1 MFPIPAVHNDIGL
14 CSAAM
19 VHTANNKSG
28 TSDHAIRHTQED
40 NTETQQKIITKNSMD
55 LVENKVEE
63 EIEEKEDEEVHDNKL
78 TEGTE
83 QQKTEENDQQN
94 LSSVR
99 TSSSSPV
106 QEKEN
111 MQKEQQKTELEED
124 TKNVNL
130 IATEGH
136 EPLVKEIMVEK
147 SIKNN
152 QVSLA
157 HSEEHQ
163 HCITTDTT
171 QDNNN
176 DSIDSDNCKNDD
188 AVITHATQSS
198 SQQQQ
203 LQIQSRESSESPSL
217 PHDSPNWQSEDEE
230 EDENTNRISMNETK
244 AQNQLDKLTLE
255 EMLSTGIT
263 KNDKPSKPFVPIDYR
278 SFQVQ
283 PKIPEMTYTFRS
295 FETSARFED
304 FEPIHRVID
313 IAENGDFRTPSPKNS
328 PRPDENYKTPE
339 KSNSSLET
347 TPVKTPRKKSANSSV
362 DFEKKGSMSPEDR
375 IIRAKMHGNK
385 NTTKDNDTALQVKV
399 VTNKNNDRKSSSPRP
414 VKDTGSIY
422 NRLQM
427 ATTTSQAII
436 QPDATITTSSQPQIN
451 SIQPIMIER
460 RVDRDRNNSFRQNRS
475 SYGSNRSSFSRKD
488 SFQSDELIKNSESGT
503 FKMPTE
509 NFITKHLNL
518 TIFSCFLVEISV
530 YSSKSSS

>member
-14 CSAAM
+14 CSAHNEA
-19 VHTANNKSG
+19 ANNKSG
-28 TSDHAIRHTQED
+28 TSDHAIRHTQE
-40 NTETQQKIITKNSMD
+40 QKIIPKNSMD
-55 LVENKVEE
+55 NK
-63 EIEEKEDEEVHDNKL
+63 EKEKEE
-78 TEGTE
+78 EGTE
-83 QQKTEENDQQN
+83 QQKTEENDQQTILPY
-94 LSSVR
+94 LSSAR
-99 TSSSSPV
+99 TSSPSPV
-106 QEKEN
+106 QQKDKNMHEEK
-111 MQKEQQKTELEED
+111 LEED

-152 QVSLA
+152 DQVSLV
-157 HSEEHQ
+157 HSEES
-163 HCITTDTT
+163 TDTT
-171 QDNNN
+171 HNHN
-176 DSIDSDNCKNDD
+176 DSIHSDNEV
-188 AVITHATQSS
+188 VITHATQKISKNS
-198 SQQQQ
+198 NNNS
-203 LQIQSRESSESPSL
+203 QIQSRKLSSSSPSL
-217 PHDSPNWQSEDEE
+217 PHDSPNWQSEEE
-230 EDENTNRISMNETK
+230 EEEISETSMNEAK

-283 PKIPEMTYTFRS
+283 PKIPEMTFTFRS
-295 FETSARFED
+295 FETSAKFED

-328 PRPDENYKTPE
+328 KNGDFGTPSPKNSPRPDETYKTPE
-339 KSNSSLET
+339 KSSVET
-347 TPVKTPRKKSANSSV
+347 TPVKTPRKKSANSST

-385 NTTKDNDTALQVKV
+385 ISTTKDNETVSVQVKV
-399 VTNKNNDRKSSSPRP
+399 VTNKNNDRKSSPPP

-427 ATTTSQAII
+427 ATSTSQA
-436 QPDATITTSSQPQIN
+436 DMVASSQPQIN

-460 RVDRDRNNSFRQNRS
+460 RVDRDKNNNSFRQNRS

-503 FKMPTE
+503 FKMPTA
-509 NFITKHLNL
+509 NFH
-518 TIFSCFLVEISV
+518 
-530 YSSKSSS
+530 